1 MANLIINLPQLQD
14 KIKRD
19 PTGYKDEFN
28 AQFLRYKTSL
38 ELAQL
43 YPDNDNEQL
52 IELMNFLASI
62 SHCYPEVMVNKLIFL
77 QLNCL
82 SANSLVDKLLLLTQ

>member
-62 SHCYPEVMVNKLIFL
+62 SHCYPEGKVKTYSHN
-77 QLNCL
+77 
-82 SANSLVDKLLLLTQ
+82 